1 MKNEYFKD
9 IKRNISNYK
18 EKNILSYRQNNI
30 ILNNN
35 YKKLFPKLSK
45 SCSSKENSIK
55 FDVNKIKNIKIKK
68 ELDNNII
75 YKNDKILKD
84 INVNRSFFNIKRKMN
99 LIFPRSKSSMN
110 INNYNLIYKNV
121 FYSESPQKIKE
132 KIYNKELYLEYNNKK
147 KKYELLLYSLI
158 KKDKN
163 PIENELKIKYNFINQ
178 VNEIFKKNNFIKLKL
193 LNNEILNK
201 FKKNNY
207 ANFKKNI
214 FHSVKKKKEMENKIK
229 ILLDSAEAKFDEI
242 FYSTIGKN
250 HNIKV

>member
-158 KKDKN
+158 K
-163 PIENELKIKYNFINQ
+163 
-178 VNEIFKKNNFIKLKL
+178 IFKFKNLNIFKYFVNNF
-193 LNNEILNK
+193 NNSIYC
-201 FKKNNY
+201 FKVFLFMRIND
-207 ANFKKNI
+207 
-214 FHSVKKKKEMENKIK
+214 H
-229 ILLDSAEAKFDEI
+229 
-242 FYSTIGKN
+242 
-250 HNIKV
+250 